1 MTDTLPSFIT
11 LINNEFK
18 IAPTYDEYN
27 GTVYP
32 ITGIKIW
39 DQVINSTQVMT
50 FNVTIYNQKPYFN
63 KNPIDQYSYIGVFL
77 AIYSPQ

>member
-1 MTDTLPSFIT
+1 M
-11 LINNEFK
+11 NNEFT

-32 ITGIKIW
+32 ITGIKVW
-39 DQVINSTQVMT
+39 DQVMNSTQVMT

-63 KNPIDQYSYIGVFL
+63 
-77 AIYSPQ
+77 